1 MLRFVSLLLL
11 SPFFESNFFFL
22 LWITN
27 GSYQHCHFQNLL
39 ILRMLFRALPE
50 RLKNRK
56 IISIFLVIPYIT
68 PPRIFCQAKL
78 RHFEKLSKFFIFAD
92 YFYQFL
98 RGYTKFSYCHLLIFK
113 CKSMWIIIKNT
124 ILFII
129 KNIFETLKKS
139 TFYKCSIFL

>member
-56 IISIFLVIPYIT
+56 NISLFLVIPYIT
-68 PPRIFCQAKL
+68 PPD
-78 RHFEKLSKFFIFAD
+78 FFVKQNCVILKNCRN
-92 YFYQFL
+92 FL
-98 RGYTKFSYCHLLIFK
+98 FLLIIFINFYAVTLNFLIVT
-113 CKSMWIIIKNT
+113 C
-124 ILFII
+124 LFL
-129 KNIFETLKKS
+129 NVS
-139 TFYKCSIFL
+139 QCG